1 MTTTTEYTGDA
12 SVLHLTGRMTADRQD
27 ERLPRRVEGLL
38 AGGATR
44 LVLDLR
50 GVSYMDS
57 TCLGEIIEVC
67 LTLKRRGGQLR
78 LVNVPPQ
85 VQRLFDIS
93 RVADVL
99 AGQPLYQNARGS
111 AA

>member
-1 MTTTTEYTGDA
+1 MVTTTQHSHDA
-12 SVLHLTGRMTADRQD
+12 SVLHLAGRMTADRPD
-27 ERLPRRVEGLL
+27 ERLPLRVQRMMDEGVL
-38 AGGATR
+38 R

-67 LTLKRRGGQLR
+67 LALGRQGGQLS
-78 LVNVPPQ
+78 LVNVPPH

-93 RVADVL
+93 QLTDVL
-99 AGQPLYQNARGS
+99 AG
-111 AA
+111 